1 MSKNRTV
8 DAVVNLPIDRVAAI
22 AATREFLIETSD
34 KMTRVENAEW
44 NKQDN
49 GVVEAS
55 ATLVKAG
62 GGPAMRMPM
71 QALVYPLFD
80 DELTFRQN
88 SQLPGGM
95 GTVVAEFIATPAQ
108 GNPGAT
114 VISMT
119 LTVDIAVKMFAKKL
133 EKPLLAG
140 AESTLKGMVDR
151 FYQVD
156 KELSETEG

>member
-8 DAVVNLPIDRVAAI
+8 DARVNLPIDRVAAI
-22 AATREFLIETSD
+22 AATRQFLIETSD
-34 KMTRVENAEW
+34 KMTRVEDAEW
-44 NKQDN
+44 NQQDN
-49 GVVEAS
+49 GVVEAK

-80 DELTFRQN
+80 EELTFRQS

-95 GTVVAEFIATPAQ
+95 GTVVAEFVAVPSTDDPQAT
-108 GNPGAT
+108 T
-114 VISMT
+114 ITMT

-140 AESTLKGMVDR
+140 AESTLQGMVDR

-156 KELSETEG
+156 KELSESE